1 MIKSKSIFKYF
12 KSINRNINNL
22 LEANLN
28 KLNFKNLLNL
38 SRNSKIILTFV
49 ALIILFISYLLLPVF
64 YKQAEVIKEL
74 RNELFSKLNLE
85 FNFSSNYNY
94 NFFPKPHFVINELS
108 ILKDQNQLSNIK
120 KLKIYISADNL
131 FSLKN
136 IEIKD
141 VIIEEANFN
150 LNSKNYSFI
159 LNLLKNDYSDLNFKI
174 KDSNIFFR
182 DSKNEVL
189 FINKIKKIEYY
200 FDVKDK
206 KNILIAENEIFNVP
220 YKIELQDREE
230 IKNIV
235 TKLTLNLL
243 KLKLEN
249 QLDYSE
255 EIKLGFSDIVLNK
268 YKSSLKYEIHKNFV
282 KFDYSEKP
290 QNSEYLYKGIINLK
304 PFYSNI
310 SGQSDELNLSYFVDP
325 NSLFVQLL
333 KTQILNNSN
342 IDFQSNLKFKK
353 VKNNSNFKDINFVTK
368 IEEGLID
375 LDKSIF
381 SWKDYA
387 NFNLKDSLIYSKE
400 GELILDGR
408 LSIDIIN
415 KNEIFKYFLTPK
427 NYRKEIK
434 NLEFNFSYSFDQKT
448 INLSDIKIDGD
459 FNNKVNDILSTLNLS
474 DSKLQN
480 KIYLKNLFNDAIRA
494 YAG

>member
-1 MIKSKSIFKYF
+1 M
-12 KSINRNINNL
+12 
-22 LEANLN
+22 
-28 KLNFKNLLNL
+28 
-38 SRNSKIILTFV
+38 
-49 ALIILFISYLLLPVF
+49 
-64 YKQAEVIKEL
+64 
-74 RNELFSKLNLE
+74 
-85 FNFSSNYNY
+85 
-94 NFFPKPHFVINELS
+94 
-108 ILKDQNQLSNIK
+108 
-120 KLKIYISADNL
+120 
-131 FSLKN
+131 
-136 IEIKD
+136 
-141 VIIEEANFN
+141 
-150 LNSKNYSFI
+150 
-159 LNLLKNDYSDLNFKI
+159 
-174 KDSNIFFR
+174 
-182 DSKNEVL
+182 
-189 FINKIKKIEYY
+189 
-200 FDVKDK
+200 
-206 KNILIAENEIFNVP
+206 
-220 YKIELQDREE
+220 
-230 IKNIV
+230 
-235 TKLTLNLL
+235 
-243 KLKLEN
+243 
-249 QLDYSE
+249 
-255 EIKLGFSDIVLNK
+255 NK
-268 YKSSLKYEIHKNFV
+268 YKSILKYEIHKNFV
-282 KFDYSEKP
+282 KFYYSEKP

-400 GELILDGR
+400 GELILDGK

-480 KIYLKNLFNDAIRA
+480 KIYFKNLLNDAIRA

>member
-28 KLNFKNLLNL
+28 KLNFKNFSNL
-38 SRNSKIILTFV
+38 SRNRKIILTFV
-49 ALIILFISYLLLPVF
+49 ALIVLFISYLLLPAF
-64 YKQAEVIKEL
+64 YKQAEIAKEL
-74 RNELFSKLNLE
+74 RNALFSKLNLE
-85 FNFSSNYNY
+85 FNFSNEFNY
-94 NFFPKPHFVINELS
+94 NFFPKPHFVINESS
-108 ILKDQNQLSNIK
+108 ISKDQNQLSNIK
-120 KLKIYISADNL
+120 KLKIYVSADKL

-141 VIIEEANFN
+141 VIIEDANFN
-150 LNSKNYSFI
+150 LNSKNYNFV
-159 LNLLKNDYSDLNFKI
+159 LDLLKNDYSDLNFII
-174 KDSNIFFR
+174 KNSNIFFR
-182 DSKNEVL
+182 DDKNEVL
-189 FINKIKKIEYY
+189 FINNIKKIVYY
-200 FDVKDK
+200 FDVKEK
-206 KNILIAENEIFNVP
+206 KNNLIAENEIFNIP
-220 YKIELQDREE
+220 YKIELQDRED
-230 IKNIV
+230 IKNIA
-235 TKLTLNLL
+235 TKLTLNFLN
-243 KLKLEN
+243 LKLEN
-249 QLDYSE
+249 QLDYSKE
-255 EIKLGFSDIVLNK
+255 VKLGSSDILLNK
-268 YKSSLKYEIHKNFV
+268 YKSILKYEIHKNFV
-282 KFDYSEKP
+282 KFYYSEKP

-387 NFNLKDSLIYSKE
+387 NFNLEDSLIYSKE
-400 GELILDGR
+400 GELILDGK
-408 LSIDIIN
+408 LSIDINN
-415 KNEIFKYFLTPK
+415 KNEIFKYLLTPK

-434 NLEFNFSYSFDQKT
+434 NFEFNFSYSFDQKT

-459 FNNKVNDILSTLNLS
+459 FNNEVNEILSTLNLS

-480 KIYLKNLFNDAIRA
+480 KIYLKNLLNDAIKA

>member
-38 SRNSKIILTFV
+38 SKNSKIILTFV
-49 ALIILFISYLLLPVF
+49 ALIILFLSYLLLPTF
-64 YKQAEVIKEL
+64 YKKAEVVKEL
-74 RNELFSKLNLE
+74 RNALFSKLNLE
-85 FNFSSNYNY
+85 FNFSSKYNY
-94 NFFPKPHFVINELS
+94 NFFPKPHFVINQSS
-108 ILKDQNQLSNIK
+108 ILKDQKQLLDIK
-120 KLKIYISADNL
+120 KLKIYISADKL

-150 LNSKNYSFI
+150 LNSKNYNFV
-159 LNLLKNDYSDLNFKI
+159 LDLLKNDFSDSNFTI
-174 KDSNIFFR
+174 KNSNIFFR

-189 FINKIKKIEYY
+189 FINKIKKIVYY
-200 FDVKDK
+200 FNVKEK
-206 KNILIAENEIFNVP
+206 QNIFIAENEIFNVP
-220 YKIELQDREE
+220 YKIELQDKKD
-230 IKNIV
+230 IKNIA
-235 TKLTLNLL
+235 TKLTLNFL

-249 QLDYSE
+249 QLDYSKE
-255 EIKLGFSDIVLNK
+255 VKLGSSDILLNK
-268 YKSSLKYEIHKNFV
+268 YKSILKYEIHKNFV
-282 KFDYSEKP
+282 KFNFSEKP
-290 QNSEYLYKGIINLK
+290 QSSEYLYKGTINLK

-310 SGQSDELNLSYFVDP
+310 SGESEELNLSYFVDP

-333 KTQILNNSN
+333 KTQILNNNN
-342 IDFQSNLKFKK
+342 IDFQSNIKFKK
-353 VKNNSNFKDINFVTK
+353 VKNNSNFKNINFITN

-375 LDKSIF
+375 LDGSKF

-387 NFNLKDSLIYSKE
+387 NFNLEDSLIYSKE
-400 GELILDGR
+400 GELILDGK
-408 LSIDIIN
+408 LSINITD
-415 KNEIFKYFLTPK
+415 KNEIFKYLLTPK

-480 KIYLKNLFNDAIRA
+480 KIYLKNLLNDAIRA